1 MKHII
6 TVAVFLFSIASFAQT
21 KVGTINNEYILSK
34 MDEIKSV
41 EKEMQ
46 LYNKQLDSTIQ
57 KKYAEYKTKLDKY
70 NEEETD
76 MNDVMKKIKQSE
88 IIDLEEDLQK
98 LQQNSSKMLQ
108 IKQDELLRPL
118 YNKIGNALEVIVKEE
133 GFTQV
138 FDENNSIIYIDPEF
152 DLTLKVIKNMGIEIE
167 EENPDVTPE

>member
-6 TVAVFLFSIASFAQT
+6 SIALLLISLTSLAQT

-41 EKEMQ
+41 EEQMKV
-46 LYNKQLDSTIQ
+46 YSRQLDSTIQ
-57 KKYAEYKTKLDKY
+57 TKYAEYKTKLDKY
-70 NEEETD
+70 KSEEAD
-76 MNDVMKKIKQSE
+76 MNEVMKKIKQNE
-88 IIDLEEDLQK
+88 IVDMEEDLQK

-118 YNKIGNALEVIVKEE
+118 YNKIGNALEVIVQKE

-152 DLTLKVIKNMGIEIE
+152 DLTLKVMKSMGIEIE
-167 EENPDVTPE
+167 QENPDVTPE

>member
-1 MKHII
+1 MKQII
-6 TVAVFLFSIASFAQT
+6 TVAILLFSLANIAQT

-46 LYNKQLDSTIQ
+46 LYNKKLDSTIQ
-57 KKYAEYKTKLDKY
+57 TKYADYKSKLDKY
-70 NEEETD
+70 NEEEAD

-118 YNKIGNALEVIVKEE
+118 YNKIGNALEVIVEEE

-152 DLTLKVIKNMGIEIE
+152 DLTLKVMKSMGIEIE
-167 EENPDVTPE
+167 EKNPDVTPE